1 MEATRV
7 FYEVKTNV
15 TIEVQPSVGDEE
27 LKSGYG
33 TPMRPFEVRFTLE
46 DGRLPDGAC
55 VLVYGWRRY
64 EGKTSAA
71 MSSAQYRRFDGE
83 WSEDTPGWLRGLVA
97 GAENYAASRQWEG
110 KA

>member
-15 TIEVQPSVGDEE
+15 TIEVQPNTGDEE

-46 DGRLPDGAC
+46 NGQLPDGAC

-71 MSSAQYRRFDGE
+71 MSSAQYRRFGGE
-83 WSEDTPGWLRGLVA
+83 WSEDTPDWLRGLVD
-97 GAENYAASRQWEG
+97 GAEDHTRALGWKAS
-110 KA
+110 